1 MIHTDAD
8 GSMMLLADV
17 EERYEAILNLLK
29 FVGILLVGIFLLDEL
44 AGRIHVVA
52 RIYAHFFTIESSHV
66 GNVRIEMNIGY
77 ERSLI
82 AVGTDA
88 GIVSALIV
96 GDKTALQSDRTEAY
110 RATGTAHLLAIS
122 GFHTGIIAA
131 ILGLFVPKRKRWLRT
146 VFVGIGLI
154 MYCCIAVYAAGI
166 VRASIMVICALLCR
180 ALNRRADSLNGLA
193 AAAVLI
199 LAFEPFQLYSV
210 GFQLSFAACFGLILF
225 SKQFETALA
234 SAHIPLAGSVSACL
248 GASIATAPFQAAY
261 FGCLPLY
268 FVAGNLIA
276 VPLFS
281 LVMVLCIAILII
293 GIPFPGFAA
302 VLAVAPRAV
311 LFVVE
316 RCLGFLS
323 ALPYASLDLPTI
335 PLASCALFLAMLF
348 VLSPYVLRP
357 FQKRA
362 GLAVFCLLLFTGSLV
377 FSIITL

>member
-1 MIHTDAD
+1 
-8 GSMMLLADV
+8 
-17 EERYEAILNLLK
+17 
-29 FVGILLVGIFLLDEL
+29 
-44 AGRIHVVA
+44 
-52 RIYAHFFTIESSHV
+52 
-66 GNVRIEMNIGY
+66 
-77 ERSLI
+77 
-82 AVGTDA
+82 
-88 GIVSALIV
+88 
-96 GDKTALQSDRTEAY
+96 
-110 RATGTAHLLAIS
+110 
-122 GFHTGIIAA
+122 
-131 ILGLFVPKRKRWLRT
+131 
-146 VFVGIGLI
+146 

-323 ALPYASLDLPTI
+323 ALPYASLNLPTI

-357 FQKRA
+357 FQKGGTCRILPA
-362 GLAVFCLLLFTGSLV
+362 AVYRLFG
-377 FSIITL
+377 F

>member
-1 MIHTDAD
+1 M
-8 GSMMLLADV
+8 
-17 EERYEAILNLLK
+17 
-29 FVGILLVGIFLLDEL
+29 
-44 AGRIHVVA
+44 
-52 RIYAHFFTIESSHV
+52 
-66 GNVRIEMNIGY
+66 
-77 ERSLI
+77 
-82 AVGTDA
+82 
-88 GIVSALIV
+88 
-96 GDKTALQSDRTEAY
+96 
-110 RATGTAHLLAIS
+110 
-122 GFHTGIIAA
+122 
-131 ILGLFVPKRKRWLRT
+131 
-146 VFVGIGLI
+146 
-154 MYCCIAVYAAGI
+154 
-166 VRASIMVICALLCR
+166 
-180 ALNRRADSLNGLA
+180 
-193 AAAVLI
+193 LI

-316 RCLGFLS
+316 RCLGFFFRIAVCCVGSSDDSSRKLCS
-323 ALPYASLDLPTI
+323 LPCNAVCAFPVCAASVSKKGGTCRILP
-335 PLASCALFLAMLF
+335 AAVYRLFGF
-348 VLSPYVLRP
+348 
-357 FQKRA
+357 
-362 GLAVFCLLLFTGSLV
+362 
-377 FSIITL
+377 